1 MPTLRVVLD
10 TNVLVS
16 GIAYPDS
23 NPGKILAAWRRGSVT
38 VFLSHHIVDELARA
52 LPRMNHRLNWPP
64 QKFVEEVELLALQA
78 RIVEPADLPDTAVRD
93 PGDVPVL
100 GTLLA
105 SKADYLITG
114 DDDLLS
120 LAERYPAIISPA
132 DFWRK
137 HGA

>member
-1 MPTLRVVLD
+1 MVLD

-23 NPGKILAAWRRGSVT
+23 IPGKILAAWRRGSVT
-38 VFLSHHIVDELARA
+38 VSLSHHIVDELSRS

-93 PGDVPVL
+93 PGDIPVL

-114 DDDLLS
+114 DRDLLAP
-120 LAERYPAIISPA
+120 AERYPAIISPA
-132 DFWRK
+132 DF
-137 HGA
+137 

>member
-1 MPTLRVVLD
+1 MVLD
-10 TNVLVS
+10 TNVLAS

-38 VFLSHHIVDELARA
+38 VFLSHHIVDELSRS

-64 QKFVEEVELLALQA
+64 RKFEEEVELLALQA
-78 RIVEPADLPDTAVRD
+78 QIVEPADLPDTAVRD
-93 PGDVPVL
+93 TGDLPVL

-105 SKADYLITG
+105 SGADYLITG
-114 DDDLLS
+114 DKDLLA
-120 LAERYPAIISPA
+120 LVEQYPAIISPA

-137 HGA
+137 HGS

>member
-10 TNVLVS
+10 TNVLFS
-16 GIAYPDS
+16 GIGYPTGV
-23 NPGKILAAWRRGSVT
+23 PGRILGAWHKGSLEVI
-38 VFLSHHIVDELARA
+38 LSTFILEELARI
-52 LPRMNHRLNWPP
+52 LPRLDYRLKLEATWIADVIDT
-64 QKFVEEVELLALQA
+64 FAAEADL
-78 RIVEPADLPDTAVRD
+78 VEPESIDEAALRD
-93 PGDVPVL
+93 GSDIPVL

-114 DDDLLS
+114 DKDLLT
-120 LAERYPAIISPA
+120 LTKRYSTIISPA

>member
-1 MPTLRVVLD
+1 MPTLRAVLD

-16 GIAYPDS
+16 GIAYPAS
-23 NPGKILAAWRRGSVT
+23 TPGKILAAWRSGAVT
-38 VFLSHHIVDELARA
+38 VFLSSHIMEELSRS

-64 QKFVEEVELLALQA
+64 QKFEEELELLALQA

-93 PGDVPVL
+93 SSDLPVL

-114 DDDLLS
+114 DRDLLS
-120 LAERYPAIISPA
+120 LAETYSTIITPAE
-132 DFWRK
+132 FWRR
-137 HGA
+137 HGS

>member
-38 VFLSHHIVDELARA
+38 VFLSHHIVDELSRS

-64 QKFVEEVELLALQA
+64 RKFEEEVELLALQA
-78 RIVEPADLPDTAVRD
+78 QIVEPADLPDTAVRD
-93 PGDVPVL
+93 TGDLPVL

-105 SKADYLITG
+105 SGADYLITG
-114 DDDLLS
+114 DKDLLA
-120 LAERYPAIISPA
+120 LVEQYPAIISPA

-137 HGA
+137 HGS

>member
-16 GIAYPDS
+16 GIGYPDGI
-23 NPGKILAAWRRGSVT
+23 PGKVLAAWRRGSIA
-38 VFLSHHIVDELARA
+38 VFLSHHIVEELSRS

-64 QKFVEEVELLALQA
+64 QKFEEEVELLALQA
-78 RIVEPADLPDTAVRD
+78 RIVEPADLPDKAVRD
-93 PGDVPVL
+93 PSDVAVL

-105 SKADYLITG
+105 SNADYLITG
-114 DDDLLS
+114 DKDLLV

>member
-38 VFLSHHIVDELARA
+38 VFLSHHIVDELSRS

-64 QKFVEEVELLALQA
+64 RKFEEEVELLALQA
-78 RIVEPADLPDTAVRD
+78 QIVEPADLPDTAVRD
-93 PGDVPVL
+93 TGDLPVL

-105 SKADYLITG
+105 SEADYLITG
-114 DDDLLS
+114 DKDLL
-120 LAERYPAIISPA
+120 AVAGQYPSIVTPA
-132 DFWRK
+132 AFWRK

>member
-1 MPTLRVVLD
+1 MPTLKVVLD

-16 GIAYPDS
+16 GIAYPS
-23 NPGKILAAWRRGSVT
+23 SIPGRIVAAWRRGSVS
-38 VFLSHHIVDELARA
+38 VVLSDHIVEELSRS

-64 QKFVEEVELLALQA
+64 QKFKEEVELLALQA
-78 RIVEPADLPDTAVRD
+78 QIVEPADLPDGAARD

-100 GTLLA
+100 GTLVA

-114 DDDLLS
+114 DQDLLA
-120 LAERYPAIISPA
+120 LAERYSIVTPAE
-132 DFWRK
+132 FWRK

>member
-1 MPTLRVVLD
+1 MLTLRAVLD

-16 GIAYPDS
+16 GIGYPDS
-23 NPGKILAAWRRGSVT
+23 IPGKILAAWRRGSIT
-38 VFLSHHIVDELARA
+38 VFLSHHIVEELSRS

-64 QKFVEEVELLALQA
+64 QKFEEEVELLALQA
-78 RIVEPADLPDTAVRD
+78 RIVEPADLPDKAVRD
-93 PGDVPVL
+93 PSDVAVL

-120 LAERYPAIISPA
+120 STKQYPAIISPA

>member
-23 NPGKILAAWRRGSVT
+23 IPGKILAAWRRGSVT
-38 VFLSHHIVDELARA
+38 VSLSHHIVDELSRA